1 MFGKKLFPGG
11 THPHEGRNGKE
22 VNGGNAIVELPAPA
36 RVVIPLSQH
45 IGAPAKAIV
54 AKGDTVLMGQKIGE
68 AGGFVSANV
77 HASVSGKVAGIEEVE
92 LASGARVPAV
102 VIEND
107 YQNTW
112 TELHP
117 AQHPESMNAKEL
129 QDIVR
134 EAGIVGQGGATFPTH
149 VKLTPAPGKAIEKL
163 IINGAECEPYLTAD
177 HRLMLEKAAQ
187 IIDGLHLMMLA
198 LDVRE
203 AIIGI
208 EKNKPDAIAALH
220 ASCEGVEGIRVVGL
234 PVRYPQ
240 GGEKQLIYALTR
252 RKVPTGGL
260 PLDVGCVVCNV
271 GTVYAVQQAIREGKP
286 LVQRVTTMGGLV
298 NNPGN
303 FLVPVGCTVGNLI
316 DACGGLQSDARV
328 LISGGPMMGMAINR
342 LDIPVTKGT
351 SGVLALG
358 EEALEPTES
367 ACINCGRCV
376 RACPM
381 KLIPTKLDQLV
392 RSGRIEDA
400 EKGGVLNCMECGA
413 CTFACPAKRPLTQ
426 SCRQGKKIIMTR
438 KKQEAAKKAAEK
450 AQEK

>member
-1 MFGKKLFPGG
+1 M
-11 THPHEGRNGKE
+11 
-22 VNGGNAIVELPAPA
+22 
-36 RVVIPLSQH
+36 
-45 IGAPAKAIV
+45 
-54 AKGDTVLMGQKIGE
+54 
-68 AGGFVSANV
+68 
-77 HASVSGKVAGIEEVE
+77 
-92 LASGARVPAV
+92 
-102 VIEND
+102 
-107 YQNTW
+107 
-112 TELHP
+112 
-117 AQHPESMNAKEL
+117 
-129 QDIVR
+129 
-134 EAGIVGQGGATFPTH
+134 
-149 VKLTPAPGKAIEKL
+149 
-163 IINGAECEPYLTAD
+163 
-177 HRLMLEKAAQ
+177 
-187 IIDGLHLMMLA
+187 
-198 LDVRE
+198 
-203 AIIGI
+203 
-208 EKNKPDAIAALH
+208 
-220 ASCEGVEGIRVVGL
+220 
-234 PVRYPQ
+234 
-240 GGEKQLIYALTR
+240 
-252 RKVPTGGL
+252 
-260 PLDVGCVVCNV
+260 

-367 ACINCGRCV
+367 ACINCGRCL

-413 CTFACPAKRPLTQ
+413 CTFVCPAKRPLTQ